1 MISQHRRKDLPC
13 RHQHTHQH
21 QQPTTHRQEGRRS
34 WRAASADGSRFF
46 GHDKLKSAPASSCS
60 ATSEAHPTG
69 GPDTAMHAPAG
80 ANTSGPRR
88 RQALRAF
95 PRPRAAWACRGDA
108 PGSSALTSS
117 SSAVQATTTGVTAR
131 RGVRRGRRAARRPG
145 ARRGSGGRSPS
156 CGGSAGAAQLTE
168 HGRPP
173 GAPGPPRSPVTES
186 PRRARSGKPSSTHYL
201 PFPFPRNLEQGSF
214 LVSVLLETAAARFQQ
229 ISLKKG
235 DLTWRAN
242 SADGQASVSALRGF
256 PGRAPPK
263 GASAGH
269 RHGRRVQPQG
279 RAPRSAAARRRP
291 ARASRRAILLWR
303 ACSPAV
309 QGLTSAARAAPQR
322 PVRFWVGR

>member
-1 MISQHRRKDLPC
+1 MGVSGRCTGLIGTDQFEFC
-13 RHQHTHQH
+13 RSSDH
-21 QQPTTHRQEGRRS
+21 
-34 WRAASADGSRFF
+34 DG
-46 GHDKLKSAPASSCS
+46 CNC
-60 ATSEAHPTG
+60 AT
-69 GPDTAMHAPAG
+69 
-80 ANTSGPRR
+80 
-88 RQALRAF
+88 
-95 PRPRAAWACRGDA
+95 W
-108 PGSSALTSS
+108 
-117 SSAVQATTTGVTAR
+117 
-131 RGVRRGRRAARRPG
+131 
-145 ARRGSGGRSPS
+145 
-156 CGGSAGAAQLTE
+156 
-168 HGRPP
+168 
-173 GAPGPPRSPVTES
+173 GPPRSSGSSS
-186 PRRARSGKPSSTHYL
+186 PGSSSRKWRPKPELRRLGGSGPADRTWSPARRAWSAEVASDRKPAPSEVWKTILHSL
-201 PFPFPRNLEQGSF
+201 PPPFPFPRNLEQGSF

-242 SADGQASVSALRGF
+242 SADGQASVSARRGF